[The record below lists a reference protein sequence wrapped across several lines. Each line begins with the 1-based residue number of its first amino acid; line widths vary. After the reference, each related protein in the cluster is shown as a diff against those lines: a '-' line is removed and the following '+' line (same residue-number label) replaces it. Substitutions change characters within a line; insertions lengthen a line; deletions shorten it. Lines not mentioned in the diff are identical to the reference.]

1 MSILKNKFVVTLF
14 ALILVVSTK
23 TQVSLAAVAT
33 PPLTKCFIR
42 VDNPHLSKSIK
53 ILRGFEAVKV
63 NAVSICNKPMR
74 NLKFTVEIRKKGLI
88 RNHKVAT
95 ETIKIPGWIATNK
108 KIENKATWV
117 KCENRKASR
126 YFGVAYAE
134 AIIDEKKMRTLPVTT
149 EKTISLPC
157 GT

>member
-1 MSILKNKFVVTLF
+1 MSILKSKFVASLF
-14 ALILVVSTK
+14 AFILVVSTYV
-23 TQVSLAAVAT
+23 QASLASGAT

-53 ILRGFEAVKV
+53 LLRGFEAVKV
-63 NAVSICNKPMR
+63 NAVSICNKPMH
-74 NLKFTVEIRKKGLI
+74 NLKFTVEIHKRGFI
-88 RNHKVAT
+88 RNHKVAI
-95 ETIKIPGWIATNK
+95 EGIEIPGLIATNQ
-108 KIENKATWV
+108 KIENKATWA
-117 KCENRKASR
+117 KCKNTKPSR